1 MPKELKAIHYV
12 NQFFGQIGGEE
23 SADTGVQIKSGP
35 VGPGLILDEALGQ
48 RASIEYTIICGDNYF
63 NESTE
68 SAMQEIMGIIEEHKP
83 DLFFAG
89 PAFNAGR
96 YGVAC
101 GAICAQVKKQI
112 GIPAITAMFE
122 ENPGRELYAPDL
134 FILKAP
140 DNARKMAETVKRMA
154 EFAYKI
160 YDGTLERDPETE
172 GFYERGWM
180 VAKKYEDMASKRVV
194 DMLLK
199 KVAGEPFKTEI
210 FMMKNEKIDPPAP
223 VGSLKEATVLFATD
237 GALCPQGNPDG
248 MKVGD
253 SVVFHEYSIDGVNTL
268 SKDGYTCVHGGFDT
282 SFVKENPNRLIP
294 LDAMR
299 TLENEG
305 VTKFHNAFLST
316 SGLVTGVVA
325 SAKMGREM
333 AQYVKDHNID
343 AVILTST

>member
-1 MPKELKAIHYV
+1 MPEKLKVIHYL

-23 SADTGVQIKSGP
+23 SADTGVQIKSGAI
-35 VGPGLILDEALGQ
+35 GPGLILEKALGE
-48 RASIEYTIICGDNYF
+48 RAMIEYTIICGDNYF
-63 NESTE
+63 NENAE
-68 SAMQEIMGIIEEHKP
+68 SAMQEIMSFVAAHQP

-101 GAICAQVKKQI
+101 GAVCAQVKKQI

-122 ENPGRELYAPDL
+122 ENPGRELYASDL

-140 DNARKMAETVKRMA
+140 DNARKMAETVTAMA
-154 EFAYKI
+154 AFAYKMI
-160 YDGTLERDPETE
+160 DGTLERNPETE
-172 GFYERGWM
+172 HFFERGWM
-180 VAKKYEDMASKRVV
+180 VVKKYEDMASKRVV
-194 DMLLK
+194 DMLLR
-199 KVAGEPFKTEI
+199 KVKGEDFKTE
-210 FMMKNEKIDPPAP
+210 MLMPENKKVDPPAP
-223 VGSLKEATVLFATD
+223 LKNLKAATVLLATD

-253 SVVFHEYSIDGVNTL
+253 SVVFNEYSIEGLDTL
-268 SKDGYTCVHGGFDT
+268 SEADYTCVHGGFDT
-282 SFVKENPNRLIP
+282 SFVKDNPNRLIP

-299 TLENEG
+299 VLENEG

-325 SAKMGREM
+325 STKMGKEM